1 MAIVNIFD
9 LFTGEP
15 TGGTLTLT
23 SYPPAYGG
31 LPNPLCTSCGAT
43 YNFDTTA
50 LPGGEYEFTYTVG
63 TAPCTDSETAV
74 LTIVDKPFPIGPLS
88 SQYACTICG
97 VTSPVTFDVDVNY
110 TSAPATPYGAL
121 NWDLF
126 NPSMTQLA
134 TGTAVSGV
142 NVPISFTPDIG
153 QFTYSLYFYNP
164 TYDPLCPG
172 IITFQAT
179 RFPNICSTGSNQ
191 TWCPPGTAPWSYT
204 LSNMF
209 TNTYGAPPGG
219 SCTVIYEIVS
229 APPGSTATTSPTAIN
244 WTTQPTPGAYVIRP
258 SITCLDSTFMHSCT
272 FDFTNGAPT
281 QTLTVGDASA
291 WWGTPTSTTACTL
304 DTVDLWV
311 ALAQPG
317 LPTSG
322 TWTLNSSPTG
332 FPITLT
338 IDGITQSVTNSSYP
352 IGVDNTPTIT
362 TFPSAGTYVFR
373 YTLSDGTCT
382 AYTDLTIVVT
392 AAVGCTYTIK
402 LVKPSSTSPIT
413 DPNYQFGPGVA
424 SVDGPAVS
432 GASKCVVLKNCGG
445 GQVVDE
451 ESIVADDYQK
461 VRLWHNQD
469 IPMSLGDTMTSVRIY
484 RSQAGS
490 ETAHD
495 IPLASYTSGPCGNAT
510 SLTYNATYSLSTVA
524 SSVAICIKNYCV
536 ANFGYT
542 CADLSNV
549 SSVKGFISGTVQGAG
564 IRVRSRCTNNPT
576 DGVGLNKSDA
586 LTIKNGVTQYT
597 TVLQEIQCINGDGV
611 TTPVIECAK
620 TRCATS
626 LTIGLQGTTNDY
638 LGCASPNWNSVI
650 QLASSNYNVITVN
663 NAAFTLTGAPFG
675 VLNLTTNCTSC

>member
-311 ALAQPG
+311 ALAQPS

-338 IDGITQSVTNSSYP
+338 VDGITQSVTNSSYP

-362 TFPSAGTYVFR
+362 TFPAAGTYVFR

-392 AAVGCTYTIK
+392 AATTCTYNLK
-402 LVKPSSTSPIT
+402 LTRPSQNPIT
-413 DPNYQFGPGVA
+413 ATNYQAEPGVID
-424 SVDGPAVS
+424 DGTYVS
-432 GASKCVVLKNCGG
+432 ATSLCALIKNCGG
-445 GQVVDE
+445 TQSVVSANKVISPFKKMRVYTQQLINLTVGE
-451 ESIVADDYQK
+451 VMQSI
-461 VRLWHNQD
+461 
-469 IPMSLGDTMTSVRIY
+469 RIY
-484 RSQAGS
+484 RDQNGTESS
-490 ETAHD
+490 HTVNF
-495 IPLASYTSGPCGNAT
+495 ASNLTGPCGTVLLAD
-510 SLTYNATYSLSTVA
+510 LTYTGANLTAVRTAVTT
-524 SSVAICIKNYCV
+524 CIKNYV
-536 ANFGYT
+536 ATNFGYGN
-542 CADLSNV
+542 CVNSADDPNGYVINLA
-549 SSVKGFISGTVQGAG
+549 QGAG
-564 IRVRSRCTNNPT
+564 FYIRTRSTNNPT
-576 DGVGLNKSDA
+576 DAMGINLSDCSFVTSMNTINTGSVYVFCSTGEPGA
-586 LTIKNGVTQYT
+586 GNEFGCSVSACSTTLTIAHSPTF
-597 TVLQEIQCINGDGV
+597 
-611 TTPVIECAK
+611 
-620 TRCATS
+620 
-626 LTIGLQGTTNDY
+626 GT
-638 LGCASPNWNSVI
+638 CVSPNWQGCVTAM
-650 QLASSNYNVITVN
+650 LPTNYNFIQVSPI
-663 NAAFTLTGAPFG
+663 FTLSGTPTGPQ
-675 VLNLTTNCTSC
+675 NLTTSCSSC